1 MSSDPGA
8 VTMRSTL
15 RCLCSGAL
23 VPLAFLLGCD
33 APRPNGSHAAAPSV
47 RDSSGVTITE
57 FSAAALDKRAP
68 FQVAP
73 EPAFSFGEMEGGDE
87 VRFTSVVAGTRL
99 ADGSF
104 VLVDDRE
111 SIPLRLLDA
120 EGGFV
125 QGIGARGEGPG
136 ELMRPAGLQ
145 VDTEGRLLVGDAG
158 RNRIHLFDPDGGFVR
173 DFSQRDLGSGSIL
186 GFRPQADG
194 SFLLIRETTAAGPP
208 DPGMSRRSNQGRL
221 VRARGGAI
229 DTLVTFAGTEWELR
243 VHMDGGEVSAVEI
256 ARPWYLPRLLHSFD
270 EQGVWISRGAT
281 WEVI

>member
-1 MSSDPGA
+1 
-8 VTMRSTL
+8 MRSTL

-104 VLVDDRE
+104 VVVDDRE
-111 SIPLRLLDA
+111 SIPLRVLDA

-125 QGIGARGEGPG
+125 QRIGARGEGPG

-208 DPGMSRRSNQGRL
+208 DPGMSHRSNQGRL

-243 VHMDGGEVSAVEI
+243 VPPIRSATGGVHHRSG
-256 ARPWYLPRLLHSFD
+256 ARATSSHA
-270 EQGVWISRGAT
+270 RGSYG
-281 WEVI
+281 